1 MFALRKIRVY
11 LSADHC
17 PAHDGADSKRDGFAG
32 CKYEFMRARD
42 VNVLL
47 EEPMID

>member
-1 MFALRKIRVY
+1 LFTLREIRVY
-11 LSADHC
+11 HPTTVQSM
-17 PAHDGADSKRDGFAG
+17 DGAGSKRDGFAG

-47 EEPMID
+47 EEPMVD